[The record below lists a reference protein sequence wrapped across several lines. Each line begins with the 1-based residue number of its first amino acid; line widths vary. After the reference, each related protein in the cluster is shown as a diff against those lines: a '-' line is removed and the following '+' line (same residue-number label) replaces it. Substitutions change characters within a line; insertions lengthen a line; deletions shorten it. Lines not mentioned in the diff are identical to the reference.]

1 MLFCSRIVIIGMNS
15 WKKEIARIYAALPD
29 KLKNYKNK
37 VLLKSVALDWLL
49 LEDFQ
54 NDVDLAVKAV
64 SAVLEVESSPTD
76 TALAQLTG
84 ALDSYYAWRRDD
96 GRWESKTFFGLRD
109 FPIYPTFILSYNR
122 PGHNAT
128 LNCFET
134 WNDPE
139 LFDNT
144 LVFVQP
150 DQEEAYQKG
159 HPKFHYFGKAV
170 SSVGERF
177 GEVLKFCRNWG
188 IRHCFI
194 LEDDIQQFRYIKKG
208 GVSGNSHLSKT
219 EEDCGSCY
227 LKYYAKMGL
236 RIMRQDPLCA
246 FVGLRNRVMANNE
259 STSIIGYHDPM
270 RGGCPN
276 MTYFI
281 DVERFWP
288 IWETIPKEHYTP
300 QSDWAIQCATVK
312 AGAHW
317 ATITGMVKN
326 EYNSKSVI
334 GFTGDREALAEEM
347 IHYYGVEDRMSWRR
361 FKDTEMQ
368 GVKIFYSPR
377 GYDNTLL
384 ESLF

>member
-1 MLFCSRIVIIGMNS
+1 MNS
-15 WKKEIARIYAALPD
+15 WKKEIARIYDALPD

-76 TALAQLTG
+76 TALAQLTV

-96 GRWESKTFFGLRD
+96 GRWESKTFFGLKD

-150 DQEEAYQKG
+150 DQEEAYAKG
-159 HPKFHYFGKAV
+159 HPKFHYYGKAV
-170 SSVGERF
+170 SSVGERML
-177 GEVLKFCRNWG
+177 EVLKFCRKWG
-188 IRHCFI
+188 ISHCFI

-227 LKYYAKMGL
+227 LKYYAKVGL
-236 RIMRQDPLCA
+236 KIMREDPLCA

-281 DVERFWP
+281 DVARFWP
-288 IWETIPKEHYTP
+288 IYDSIPREHYTP
-300 QSDWAIQCATVK
+300 QSDWAIQCATVR
-312 AGAHW
+312 AGKHW
-317 ATITGMVKN
+317 SVITGMVKN

-334 GFTGDREALAEEM
+334 GFTGDREALAEEL
-347 IHYYGVEDRMSWRR
+347 ISYYGVQDYMSYRR

-368 GVKIFYSPR
+368 GVKIFYSPK
-377 GYDNTLL
+377 GYDEQLNKK
-384 ESLF
+384 LF